1 MWRIHKQ
8 SVSLRLIFK
17 NIQLT
22 DFKALG
28 LSDDVLKALGEM
40 GFEKPTKIQE
50 QTIPILLKEQSD
62 FIGLA
67 QTGTGKTA
75 AFGLPLLE
83 LLDFDDRQTQA
94 LVLAPTRELAQQ
106 IAVQLEAYSKYLGK
120 LSTVCVYGGASI
132 QTQMSQL
139 RRGAQ
144 IIVGTPGRLIDLAE
158 RRAVKLD
165 QLKFLILDEADEM
178 LNMGFKDELDKILS
192 FTHEDKTTWLFSAT
206 MPREIR
212 SMVKNYMTDP
222 IEIKANTGVVVNEN
236 IEHQY
241 VTVKASE
248 KPTVL
253 KRFLDFDADLYGVVF
268 CRTKRDTQ
276 NLAEVL
282 VAAGYP
288 AEPLHGDLSQG
299 QRDAVMRRFRS
310 GVLRVLVATDVAAR
324 GIDVDNL
331 THVVHFALPDDPEY
345 YTHRSGRTARAGKK
359 GISLSLITR
368 ADKRKVTFLENRLKI
383 SFSKAHIPSM
393 QEISSNRIARWAE
406 QLATFSFEKEIPAE
420 ALSQAYKFLGELNH
434 EQLIEKLVGKE
445 LSSIKDEP
453 DNIVNQDLGRVGDD
467 RRGADRGRRGDRPE
481 RGERG
486 PRRDR
491 GDRDGGSSRHSDEN
505 KQRFFI
511 GVGEMDDFNK
521 GKLLRYI
528 CDETGVTSEDIGRI
542 TIQRMHSFFDIE
554 ADSASKLTGKKDLE
568 YNGRAV
574 RLNRDDDKSG
584 GGGSGAGGERRD
596 RKRSD
601 RGGSRGGFR
610 GGDNKGGDR
619 GSREGGSRRR
629 Y

>member
-1 MWRIHKQ
+1 
-8 SVSLRLIFK
+8 
-17 NIQLT
+17 LT

-28 LSDDVLKALGEM
+28 LSSNVLKALEEM
-40 GFEKPTKIQE
+40 GFENPTKIQE
-50 QTIPILLKEQSD
+50 QTIPILLQEDGD

-83 LLDFDDRQTQA
+83 LLDFDDRATQA

-132 QTQMSQL
+132 QTQISQL

-158 RRAVKLD
+158 RKAVKLD
-165 QLKFLILDEADEM
+165 QLRFLILDEADEM

-206 MPREIR
+206 MPREIKG
-212 SMVKNYMTDP
+212 MVKNYMNNP
-222 IEIKANTGVVVNEN
+222 KEVISNTGVVVNEN
-236 IEHQY
+236 IEHQF
-241 VTVKASE
+241 VNVKASE
-248 KPTVL
+248 KPSVL
-253 KRFLDFDADLYGVVF
+253 KRFLDYDADLYGVVF

-276 NLAEVL
+276 NLAEAL
-282 VAAGYP
+282 VEAGYA
-288 AEPLHGDLSQG
+288 AEPLHGDLSQA
-299 QRDAVMRRFRS
+299 QRDAVMKRFRS
-310 GVLRVLVATDVAAR
+310 GTLRVLVATDVAAR

-359 GISLSLITR
+359 GISLSLVTR
-368 ADKRKVTFLENRLKI
+368 SDKRKMSMLENKLKI
-383 SFSKAHIPSM
+383 RFSKAHIPSM
-393 QEISSNRIARWAE
+393 KEISSNRIARWADHI
-406 QLATFSFEKEIPAE
+406 ANFEVEKDIPAE
-420 ALSQAYKFLGELNH
+420 ALSQAYKFLGDISHEEL
-434 EQLIEKLVGKE
+434 IAKLVAKE

-453 DNIVNQDLGRVGDD
+453 DQIINLDFDKGGNDSGSRGRD
-467 RRGADRGRRGDRPE
+467 RGGRSRGRDNDRGRGRD
-481 RGERG
+481 RG
-486 PRRDR
+486 PRQ
-491 GDRDGGSSRHSDEN
+491 GDEN

-528 CDETGVTSEDIGRI
+528 CDETGVKGDDIGRI
-542 TIQRMHSFFDIE
+542 NIQRMHSFFDIE
-554 ADSASKLTGKKDLE
+554 ADAAPKLASKDLE
-568 YNGRAV
+568 YNGRTV
-574 RLNRDDDKSG
+574 RLNRDDDNSSRG
-584 GGGSGAGGERRD
+584 GVGGGS
-596 RKRSD
+596 RKRKD
-601 RGGSRGGFR
+601 RGDKGKRGKFE
-610 GGDNKGGDR
+610 GDR
-619 GSREGGSRRR
+619 SKSKRRR

>member
-1 MWRIHKQ
+1 M
-8 SVSLRLIFK
+8 RLIFK
-17 NIQLT
+17 LLQLT

-28 LSDDVLKALGEM
+28 LSSNVLKALDEM
-40 GFEKPTKIQE
+40 GFENPTKIQE
-50 QTIPILLKEQSD
+50 QTIPILLQEDGD

-83 LLDFDDRQTQA
+83 LLDFDDRKTQA

-106 IAVQLEAYSKYLGK
+106 IAVQLESYSKYLGK

-132 QTQMSQL
+132 QTQISQL

-158 RRAVKLD
+158 RKAVKLD
-165 QLKFLILDEADEM
+165 QLRFLILDEADEM

-206 MPREIR
+206 MPREIKG
-212 SMVKNYMTDP
+212 MIKNYMNNP
-222 IEIKANTGVVVNEN
+222 KEVISNTGIVVNEN
-236 IEHQY
+236 IEHQF
-241 VTVKASE
+241 VNVKASE
-248 KPTVL
+248 KPSVL
-253 KRFLDFDADLYGVVF
+253 KRFLDYDADLYGVVF

-276 NLAEVL
+276 NLAEAL
-282 VAAGYP
+282 VEAGYA

-299 QRDAVMRRFRS
+299 QRDAVMKRFRS
-310 GVLRVLVATDVAAR
+310 ATLRVLVATDVAAR
-324 GIDVDNL
+324 GIDVNNL

-359 GISLSLITR
+359 GISLSLVTR
-368 ADKRKVTFLENRLKI
+368 SDKRKMSMLENKLKI
-383 SFSKAHIPSM
+383 RFSKAHIPSM

-406 QLATFSFEKEIPAE
+406 HIANFTDEKDTPEA
-420 ALSQAYKFLGELNH
+420 ALSQAYKFLGEMSH
-434 EQLIEKLVGKE
+434 EELIAKLVAKE

-453 DNIVNQDLGRVGDD
+453 DQIINLDFDKGGYE
-467 RRGADRGRRGDRPE
+467 GGDRGSRGGRDRGGRSRDRE
-481 RGERG
+481 RDNSRDRDRG
-486 PRRDR
+486 PR
-491 GDRDGGSSRHSDEN
+491 GGDEN

-521 GKLLRYI
+521 GKLLRFI
-528 CDETGVTSEDIGRI
+528 CDETGVKGDDIGRI
-542 TIQRMHSFFDIE
+542 NIQRMHSFFDIE
-554 ADSASKLTGKKDLE
+554 ADAAGKLGSKELE

-574 RLNRDDDKSG
+574 RMNRDDDKSG
-584 GGGSGAGGERRD
+584 GSSSRGGDGGK

-601 RGGSRGGFR
+601 SGGRSDRSDR
-610 GGDNKGGDR
+610 GDR
-619 GSREGGSRRR
+619 GDRGGYGGGDSKPKRRR

>member
-1 MWRIHKQ
+1 M
-8 SVSLRLIFK
+8 RLIFK
-17 NIQLT
+17 LLQLT

-28 LSDDVLKALGEM
+28 LSSNVLKALEEM
-40 GFEKPTKIQE
+40 GFENPTKIQE
-50 QTIPILLKEQSD
+50 QTIPILLQEDGD

-83 LLDFDDRQTQA
+83 LLDFDDRATQA

-132 QTQMSQL
+132 QTQISQL

-158 RRAVKLD
+158 RKAVKLD
-165 QLKFLILDEADEM
+165 QLRFLILDEADEM

-206 MPREIR
+206 MPREIKG
-212 SMVKNYMTDP
+212 MVKNYMNNP
-222 IEIKANTGVVVNEN
+222 KEVISNTGVVVNEN
-236 IEHQY
+236 IEHQF
-241 VTVKASE
+241 VNVKASE
-248 KPTVL
+248 KPSVL
-253 KRFLDFDADLYGVVF
+253 KRFLDYDADLYGVVF

-276 NLAEVL
+276 NLAEAL
-282 VAAGYP
+282 VEAGYA
-288 AEPLHGDLSQG
+288 AEPLHGDLSQA
-299 QRDAVMRRFRS
+299 QRDAVMKRFRS
-310 GVLRVLVATDVAAR
+310 GTLRVLVATDVAAR

-359 GISLSLITR
+359 GISLSLVTR
-368 ADKRKVTFLENRLKI
+368 SDKRKMSMLENKLKI
-383 SFSKAHIPSM
+383 RFSKAHIPSM
-393 QEISSNRIARWAE
+393 KEISSNRIARWADHI
-406 QLATFSFEKEIPAE
+406 ANFEVEKDIPAE
-420 ALSQAYKFLGELNH
+420 ALSQAYKFLGDISHEEL
-434 EQLIEKLVGKE
+434 IAKLVAKE

-453 DNIVNQDLGRVGDD
+453 DQIINLDFDKGGNDSGSRGRD
-467 RRGADRGRRGDRPE
+467 RGGRSRGRDNDRGRGRD
-481 RGERG
+481 RG
-486 PRRDR
+486 PRQ
-491 GDRDGGSSRHSDEN
+491 GDEN

-528 CDETGVTSEDIGRI
+528 CDETGVKGDDIGRI
-542 TIQRMHSFFDIE
+542 NIQRMHSFFDIE
-554 ADSASKLTGKKDLE
+554 ADAAPKLASKDLE
-568 YNGRAV
+568 YNGRTV
-574 RLNRDDDKSG
+574 RLNRDDDNSSRG
-584 GGGSGAGGERRD
+584 GDGGGS
-596 RKRSD
+596 RKRKGRGDKGKRGKFESD
-601 RGGSRGGFR
+601 RS
-610 GGDNKGGDR
+610 K
-619 GSREGGSRRR
+619 SKRRR

>member
-1 MWRIHKQ
+1 M
-8 SVSLRLIFK
+8 RLIFK
-17 NIQLT
+17 LLQLT

-28 LSDDVLKALGEM
+28 LSSNVLKALEEM
-40 GFEKPTKIQE
+40 GFENPTKIQE
-50 QTIPILLKEQSD
+50 QTIPILLQEDGD

-83 LLDFDDRQTQA
+83 LLDFDDRATQA

-132 QTQMSQL
+132 QTQISQL

-158 RRAVKLD
+158 RKAVKLD
-165 QLKFLILDEADEM
+165 QLRFLILDEADEM

-206 MPREIR
+206 MPREIKG
-212 SMVKNYMTDP
+212 MVKNYMNNP
-222 IEIKANTGVVVNEN
+222 KEVISNTGVVVNEN
-236 IEHQY
+236 IEHQF
-241 VTVKASE
+241 VNVKASE
-248 KPTVL
+248 KPSVL
-253 KRFLDFDADLYGVVF
+253 KRFLDYDADLYGVVF

-276 NLAEVL
+276 NLAEAL
-282 VAAGYP
+282 VEAGYA
-288 AEPLHGDLSQG
+288 AEPLHGDLSQA
-299 QRDAVMRRFRS
+299 QRDAVMKRFRS
-310 GVLRVLVATDVAAR
+310 GTLRVLVATDVAAR

-359 GISLSLITR
+359 GISLSLVTR
-368 ADKRKVTFLENRLKI
+368 SDKRKMSMLENKLKI
-383 SFSKAHIPSM
+383 RFSKAHIPSM
-393 QEISSNRIARWAE
+393 KEISSNRIARWADHI
-406 QLATFSFEKEIPAE
+406 ANFEVEKDIPAE
-420 ALSQAYKFLGELNH
+420 ALSQAYKFLGDISHEEL
-434 EQLIEKLVGKE
+434 IAKLVAKE

-453 DNIVNQDLGRVGDD
+453 DQIINLDFDKGGNDSGSRGRD
-467 RRGADRGRRGDRPE
+467 RGGRSRGRDNDRGRGRD
-481 RGERG
+481 RG
-486 PRRDR
+486 PRQ
-491 GDRDGGSSRHSDEN
+491 GDEN

-528 CDETGVTSEDIGRI
+528 CDETGVKGDDIGRI
-542 TIQRMHSFFDIE
+542 NIQRMHSFFDIE
-554 ADSASKLTGKKDLE
+554 ADAAPKLASKDLE
-568 YNGRAV
+568 YNGRTV
-574 RLNRDDDKSG
+574 RLNRDDDNSSRG
-584 GGGSGAGGERRD
+584 GDGGGS
-596 RKRSD
+596 RKRKD
-601 RGGSRGGFR
+601 RGDKGKRGKFE
-610 GGDNKGGDR
+610 GDR
-619 GSREGGSRRR
+619 SKSKRRR